1 MRNLKF
7 MLVAAF
13 AALFI
18 ACGSSAPKDVAMDF
32 SKAMIEGKTKKLVSM
47 IYLPEKYKNHSD
59 EVEGK
64 LMQMTARV
72 KSQVEAKGGFDRIEF
87 VEEQIQEDKATVK
100 LKIHFKDG
108 SSEDERVRL
117 IKSDGKWKVNMK

>member
-1 MRNLKF
+1 MSNLKF

-32 SKAMIEGKTKKLVSM
+32 SEAMIEGKTKKLVSM

-59 EVEGK
+59 EV
-64 LMQMTARV
+64 
-72 KSQVEAKGGFDRIEF
+72 
-87 VEEQIQEDKATVK
+87 
-100 LKIHFKDG
+100 
-108 SSEDERVRL
+108 
-117 IKSDGKWKVNMK
+117 